1 MSIPKEPRQQMINMM
16 YLVLTA
22 LLALNISAE
31 ILNAFYL
38 VRDGIAGTISA
49 IDQKNDVTY
58 QQINTQFERNPE
70 KAQAAYDKSREAQR
84 IADELYQYI
93 EATEKRIID
102 ESGGYDPEKPE
113 EKILIEPKNLDTP
126 TNVMLNQK
134 EGDKLQ
140 AEINNTRKKFI
151 DLLGISE
158 DNPFAQQLSLKAE
171 DPPKSA
177 EHGSR
182 SWAEKNFQMVPAVAV
197 STMMAA
203 FKNSVR
209 NTEADVINRLLSSIG
224 SSDIKVDQ
232 MSAQVIAT
240 SSYITL
246 GQEYKADIFASAYSS
261 TLSPDI
267 FIGQFDP
274 ALIPSPDDSLP
285 LVFEDKNPLK
295 PGYDSL
301 DVVAGKGKYTVKPS
315 REGDHKYQG
324 VIKVLNESTG
334 VTNYYPFKGEYL
346 AAAGTV
352 VVSPDNLNVVY
363 AGIDNPISISVPGF
377 PAEKIR
383 PAISKGSLKPNP
395 EKKGGYIV
403 SGLSFAPNSKIAVN
417 VSVQTEEGVRG
428 IGGPAEFRVKR
439 VPDPIAAINGT
450 VTEGPVK
457 TGVIKNVPGI
467 GAVLKDFDFKGV
479 NFRVTSF
486 QAVYIPKRQDPVI
499 IENKGWKFTGKL
511 SKRIKGSKP
520 GDQLIFRKIKAK
532 GPDGSTRNL
541 NSIPLE
547 IK

>member
-31 ILNAFYL
+31 ILNAFYM
-38 VRDGIAGTISA
+38 VRDGIDDTISA
-49 IDQKNDVTY
+49 IDQKNNITY
-58 QQINTQFERNPE
+58 AQINTQFDRNPDKAKVAYE
-70 KAQAAYDKSREAQR
+70 KANQARL
-84 IADELYQYI
+84 IADEMYQYI
-93 EATEKRIID
+93 VATEKDIID
-102 ESGGYDPEKPE
+102 QSGGFAEGKE
-113 EKILIEPKNLDTP
+113 AERILKEPKNLDTP

-134 EGDKLQ
+134 KGDALQ
-140 AEINNTRKKFI
+140 AKINDTRKQFI
-151 DLLGISE
+151 ELLGITEE
-158 DNPFAQQLSLKAE
+158 DPFAKQLSLIAE

-182 SWAEKNFQMVPAVAV
+182 TWAQKNFEMVPTVAV
-197 STMMAA
+197 STLMAA
-203 FKNSVR
+203 FRNAVR
-209 NTEADVINRLLSSIG
+209 NTEADVVNRLLSSIG
-224 SSDIKVDQ
+224 STDFKVDQ
-232 MSAQVIAT
+232 MSAQVIAS
-240 SSYITL
+240 SSYVTL

-261 TLSPDI
+261 TLSPKVYL
-267 FIGQFDP
+267 GQFDP
-274 ALIPSPDDSLP
+274 SVISGDSMP
-285 LVFEDKNPLK
+285 EVIEGKFPLK

-301 DVVAGKGKYTVKPS
+301 DVAGGKGKYSVKPT
-315 REGDHKYQG
+315 REGDHKYEG
-324 VIKVLNESTG
+324 VIKVLNEATG
-334 VTNYYPFKGEYL
+334 ETSYYPFKGEYL

-383 PAISKGSLKPNP
+383 PSISKGSLKPNP
-395 EKKGGYIV
+395 EKKGGYVV
-403 SGLSFAPNSKIAVN
+403 SGLSFAPNSKVAVN
-417 VSVQTEEGVRG
+417 VSVQTDEGVKA
-428 IGGPAEFRVKR
+428 IGGPSEFRVKR

-479 NFRVTSF
+479 NFRVTSY
-486 QAVYIPKRQDPVI
+486 QAVYIPKRQDPII
-499 IENKGWKFTGKL
+499 IENSGWKFSGNL
-511 SKRIKGSKP
+511 AKRIKGSKP